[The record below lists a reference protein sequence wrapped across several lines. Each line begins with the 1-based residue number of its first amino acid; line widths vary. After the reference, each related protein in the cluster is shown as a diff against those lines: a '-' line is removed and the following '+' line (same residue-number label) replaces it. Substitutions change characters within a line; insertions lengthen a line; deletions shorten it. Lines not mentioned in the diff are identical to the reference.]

1 MSFGPAILASRFT
14 ELEAVTGKP
23 SRYVVAFSGGLDSS
37 VLLNCIAELARQDPH
52 FAAVPLLAI
61 HVDHGLHADASDWS
75 EHCASFAKSRGVEF
89 LALQVVVDTEAGKG
103 VEAAAR
109 DARYTALMSQLRDG
123 DWLLSAHH
131 RDDQAETLLLNLI
144 RGSGPAGVAGIA
156 EARHFGPAWLLR
168 PLLSIDQ
175 AVIRN
180 YAHAASLRWLDDPSN
195 QDPRFD
201 RNFLRHEVLPTL
213 ASRWPDIAQR
223 LHRSASHA
231 SEATELMAELAR
243 IDLRAIG
250 GRTRRLDIEGLQSL
264 GLARQKNLL
273 RFALRELLL
282 TTPSTEL
289 LDRVVNEVI
298 PARID
303 AQPLVSWPGA
313 SIRRYRNT
321 LYLLPEKLPDKIV
334 ASALSAHKMPL
345 GTGMGSLELVA
356 DAELGLSEDLVR
368 AGLHVRLRQGGEEIK
383 PEGQTHTRK
392 LKKLLQEEGIV
403 PWMRDRLPLV
413 YAGDKLVAVAD
424 LWLADDAVTRP
435 GFLLRWIDR
444 PALH

>member
-14 ELEAVTGKP
+14 ELEAHTGKP

-37 VLLNCIAELARQDPH
+37 ALLHCVAELRRQNPD

-61 HVDHGLHADASDWS
+61 HVDHGLQVDSPDWS
-75 EHCASFAKSRGVEF
+75 EHCAVFAMTRGVEF
-89 LALQVVVDTEAGKG
+89 LALQIVVDTQAGKG

-109 DARYTALMSQLRDG
+109 DARYAALMSELRGG
-123 DWLLSAHH
+123 DWLISAHH
-131 RDDQAETLLLNLI
+131 RDDQAETLLLNLV

-156 EARHFGPAWLLR
+156 AARRFGPAWLVR
-168 PLLSIDQ
+168 PLLNVNQ
-175 AVIRN
+175 AAIRE
-180 YAHAASLRWLDDPSN
+180 YALLSSLSWIDDPSN

-201 RNFLRHEVLPTL
+201 RNFLRREVVPTL
-213 ASRWPDIAQR
+213 EKRWPDIALR

-250 GRTRRLDIEGLQSL
+250 GRPRRLDIEGLQSL

-273 RFALRELLL
+273 RFALRELAL
-282 TTPSTEL
+282 TTPSTAT
-289 LDRVVNEVI
+289 LDRVIKEVI

-313 SIRRYRNT
+313 SIRRYRNA
-321 LYLLPEKLPDKIV
+321 LYLLPERLPEGM
-334 ASALSAHKMPL
+334 AAARLSL
-345 GTGMGSLELVA
+345 GEMSLGPGMGSLQLVP
-356 DAELGLSEDLVR
+356 DAELGLSKHLVQR
-368 AGLHVRLRQGGEEIK
+368 GLSVGLRQGGEEIK
-383 PEGQTHTRK
+383 PEGQAHTRK
-392 LKKLLQEEGIV
+392 LKKLLQEEGVV
-403 PWMRDRLPLV
+403 PWMRDRLPLL
-413 YAGDKLVAVAD
+413 YAGDQLVAVAD

-435 GFLLRWIDR
+435 GFALRWIDR